1 MKKLVGIISACLM
14 LCTAAFAEGYFSA
27 EDQEKGTITE
37 DKAVE
42 DGFVLHATTEKY
54 MNITKKPLHKAA
66 NGEEFNMALQLQGS
80 GNASS
85 RSVSFPA
92 KAGETIT
99 VWGNSTS
106 KTDMRS
112 IVVIGPD
119 GKSVAELS
127 MDKDVNDE
135 GGLASE
141 GSVKVSVDGTY
152 TVFSKKSGINIYKIN
167 VGK

>member
-27 EDQEKGTITE
+27 EDMEKGTITE

-42 DGFVLHATTEKY
+42 DGFVLHATSEKY
-54 MNITKKPLHKAA
+54 MNIAKKPMHKAS
-66 NGEEFNMALQLQGS
+66 NGEEFSMALQLQGS
-80 GNASS
+80 GNATF

-106 KTDMRS
+106 KSDMRP
-112 IVVIGPD
+112 IVVAGPD
-119 GKSVAELS
+119 GKVIKELP
-127 MDKDVNDE
+127 MDIDGE
-135 GGLASE
+135 AGTPASD
-141 GSVKVSVDGTY
+141 GSVKAPVDGTY
-152 TVFSKKSGINIYKIN
+152 TIYSKKSGINIYKIN

>member
-1 MKKLVGIISACLM
+1 MKKIVLTMVALLSM
-14 LCTAAFAEGYFSA
+14 TAAFAEGYFSA

-80 GNASS
+80 GNATS

-127 MDKDVNDE
+127 MDKDVNGE

>member
-1 MKKLVGIISACLM
+1 
-14 LCTAAFAEGYFSA
+14 
-27 EDQEKGTITE
+27 
-37 DKAVE
+37 
-42 DGFVLHATTEKY
+42 

-80 GNASS
+80 GNATS

-127 MDKDVNDE
+127 MDKDVNGE

>member
-66 NGEEFNMALQLQGS
+66 NG
-80 GNASS
+80 
-85 RSVSFPA
+85 SVDRGLFQRKRYFTFSFFP
-92 KAGETIT
+92 
-99 VWGNSTS
+99 
-106 KTDMRS
+106 
-112 IVVIGPD
+112 
-119 GKSVAELS
+119 GKSRRNNHCL
-127 MDKDVNDE
+127 
-135 GGLASE
+135 
-141 GSVKVSVDGTY
+141 
-152 TVFSKKSGINIYKIN
+152 
-167 VGK
+167 GKLYF

>member
-27 EDQEKGTITE
+27 EDMEKGTITE

-42 DGFVLHATTEKY
+42 DGFVLHATSEKY
-54 MNITKKPLHKAA
+54 MNIAKKPMHKAS

-80 GNASS
+80 GKPEY

-112 IVVIGPD
+112 IVVAGPD
-119 GKSVAELS
+119 GKVVKELP
-127 MDKDVNDE
+127 MDVDGQD
-135 GGLASE
+135 GTPASD
-141 GSVKVSVDGTY
+141 GSVKAPVDGTY
-152 TVFSKKSGINIYKIN
+152 TIYSKKSGINIYKIN

>member
-1 MKKLVGIISACLM
+1 MKKLVGFLTACLM
-14 LCTAAFAEGYFSA
+14 LSTVAFAEGYFSA
-27 EDQEKGTITE
+27 EDLEKGTITE
-37 DKAVE
+37 DQALE
-42 DGFVLHATTEKY
+42 DGFVLHANSEKY
-54 MNITKKPLHKAA
+54 MNISKKPMHKAA

-80 GNASS
+80 GNATA

-106 KTDMRS
+106 KTDMRQ
-112 IVVIGPD
+112 IVVVGPD
-119 GKSVAELS
+119 GKTVKELP
-127 MDKDVNDE
+127 MDIDGE
-135 GGLASE
+135 AGTPASE

>member
-27 EDQEKGTITE
+27 EDMEKGTITE

-42 DGFVLHATTEKY
+42 DGFVLHATSEKY
-54 MNITKKPLHKAA
+54 MNIAKKPMHKAS

-80 GNASS
+80 GNATF

-112 IVVIGPD
+112 IVVAGPD
-119 GKSVAELS
+119 GKVVKELP
-127 MDKDVNDE
+127 MDIDGE
-135 GGLASE
+135 AGTPASD
-141 GSVKVSVDGTY
+141 GSVKAPVDGTY
-152 TVFSKKSGINIYKIN
+152 TIYSKKSGINIYKIN

>member
-27 EDQEKGTITE
+27 EDMEKGTITE

-42 DGFVLHATTEKY
+42 DGFVLHATSEKY
-54 MNITKKPLHKAA
+54 MNIAKKPMHKAS
-66 NGEEFNMALQLQGS
+66 NGEEFSMALQLQGS
-80 GNASS
+80 GKPEY

-106 KTDMRS
+106 KTDMRA
-112 IVVIGPD
+112 IVIAGPD
-119 GKSVAELS
+119 GKVIKELP
-127 MDKDVNDE
+127 MDIDGE
-135 GGLASE
+135 AGTPASD
-141 GSVKVSVDGTY
+141 GSVKAPVDGTY
-152 TVFSKKSGINIYKIN
+152 TIYSKKSGINIYKIN

>member
-27 EDQEKGTITE
+27 EDMEKGTITE
-37 DKAVE
+37 DVAVE
-42 DGFVLHATTEKY
+42 DGFVLHATSEKY
-54 MNITKKPLHKAA
+54 MNIAKKPMHKAS
-66 NGEEFNMALQLQGS
+66 NGEEFSMALQLQGS
-80 GNASS
+80 GKSEY

-106 KTDMRS
+106 KSDMRP
-112 IVVIGPD
+112 IVVAGPD
-119 GKSVAELS
+119 GKVIKELP
-127 MDKDVNDE
+127 MDIDGE
-135 GGLASE
+135 AGTPASD
-141 GSVKVSVDGTY
+141 GSVKAPVDGTY
-152 TVFSKKSGINIYKIN
+152 TIYSKKSGINIYKIN